1 MNPDGLFLLIDDV
14 PIVRQSP
21 AEHVVNRSL
30 SEYNA
35 ALAAR
40 NLFISD
46 RLKQHIVARGSPQ
59 QGLKHFYFIKRM
71 S

>member
-1 MNPDGLFLLIDDV
+1 MIAASMNPDGLFLLIDDV

-35 ALAAR
+35 ALADR

-46 RLKQHIVARGSPQ
+46 RLKQHKG
-59 QGLKHFYFIKRM
+59 
-71 S
+71 